1 MVAQSAY
8 YEQGGGSLNELGLY
22 GAGEMAVSNENECM
36 CTDCGV
42 KITGVPVVPAAGE
55 GPTQAQ
61 VEKLKP
67 TVYLCTECAEDRGLS
82 FDGMAIGR
90 AGKGTPPPAL

>member
-1 MVAQSAY
+1 
-8 YEQGGGSLNELGLY
+8 
-22 GAGEMAVSNENECM
+22 MAVSNQADCT

-42 KITGVPVVPAAGE
+42 KITGVPVVPWTGE

-61 VEKLKP
+61 IEKLKP

-82 FDGMAIGR
+82 FNGMAIGS
-90 AGKGTPPPAL
+90 AGKGSPPPAL

>member
-1 MVAQSAY
+1 
-8 YEQGGGSLNELGLY
+8 
-22 GAGEMAVSNENECM
+22 MAVSNENACK

-55 GPTQAQ
+55 GPTQAE

-67 TVYLCTECAEDRGLS
+67 TVYLCTECAEERDLS
-82 FDGMAIGR
+82 FNGIAIGR
-90 AGKGTPPPAL
+90 TGTETPPPAP